1 MTPEQAKALQKQNAR
16 LRSQQAPRRSSQQ
29 AISSET
35 QSEVTERAPNLYRV
49 PQINVPEDLQG
60 VARLIQTELAKIEQ
74 SQTIL
79 LSLWEKVR
87 DQANSEDMIDFKK
100 DISAPTG
107 IFSTIQAGSAN
118 IGPVLPTNN
127 RALRI
132 SSYETSAGQV
142 ATEFIA
148 NGTDGSGV
156 NQASVWFD
164 LIPADD
170 GSRAGGVM
178 TVNCSQFKVNGTPI
192 QSAQEIKRQVYAELF
207 ALNPGIVIPQTD

>member
-1 MTPEQAKALQKQNAR
+1 MTPEQAKALQRQSAR
-16 LRSQQAPRRSSQQ
+16 LRSQQLPRRNSSQ
-29 AISSET
+29 AISDEQ
-35 QSEVTERAPNLYRV
+35 QSEVTERAPNLYRA
-49 PQINVPEDLQG
+49 PKINIPDNLHD
-60 VARLIQTELAKIEQ
+60 VAKLIQSELQKIESSQ
-74 SQTIL
+74 SIL
-79 LSLWEKVR
+79 LSLWEKVK
-87 DQANSEDMIDFKK
+87 DQANSEDAIDFKK

-107 IFSTIQAGSAN
+107 IFSTIQAASAN

-132 SSYETSAGQV
+132 SSYKTSAGQV

-148 NGTDGSGV
+148 DGTDGSGV

-192 QSAQEIKRQVYAELF
+192 QSTQEIKKQVYAELL